1 MRNVVRVLIVDSD
14 EGFRT
19 LAASGLAEY
28 DYSTTIAEN
37 AEEALDYLESGAP
50 CDVVLTD
57 VVMSGIG
64 GVELRRRAQIM
75 RPGLPVVLMSGR
87 PDGLATAA
95 HAGLF
100 ALQKPF
106 SRFRMLC
113 EIDAAIGR
121 KSVSRRTSAVA
132 KHEH

>member
-57 VVMSGIG
+57 VVMPGIG
-64 GVELRRRAQIM
+64 GVELRRRAQM
-75 RPGLPVVLMSGR
+75 DPRSAGCRASEPQSAGSRSPARRSCRGR
-87 PDGLATAA
+87 EP
-95 HAGLF
+95 
-100 ALQKPF
+100 
-106 SRFRMLC
+106 
-113 EIDAAIGR
+113 
-121 KSVSRRTSAVA
+121 
-132 KHEH
+132 